1 MPVLLPSSPT
11 CAPIAAAAP
20 CRTRTRSLHCAAPR
34 KAQG

>member
-20 CRTRTRSLHCAAPR
+20 RRTRSLPPCAAPR

>member
-1 MPVLLPSSPT
+1 MPILLPSSPT

-20 CRTRTRSLHCAAPR
+20 CRTRSPHCAAPR